1 MRAEIGAAALLLML
15 ASTASGQ
22 IVADTLEVLAL
33 PSREGLGSASYD
45 LIESRDPFLPLT
57 GEEAPGTGPR
67 FEQLT
72 LTGIFEGAPGRSLVV
87 LEDPSQRGWFVRV
100 GEEIADAQLIE
111 IRPDAAVF
119 DVREYGAVR
128 REILRLERIEESP

>member
-1 MRAEIGAAALLLML
+1 MRAEIGAAALLLLL

-22 IVADTLEVLAL
+22 IVTDTLELLAL
-33 PSREGLGSASYD
+33 PSRDALGSASYD
-45 LIESRDPFLPLT
+45 LIEPRDPFLPLT

-100 GEEIADAQLIE
+100 GEEIADARLIE
-111 IRPDAAVF
+111 IRSDAAVF